1 MALETYSKYMSNLA
15 ITNIGELVTNDPAV
29 NNGQLGII
37 NNAAV
42 VVADGVITWVGSA
55 TDVKAHA
62 ISDPVDLRGSAV
74 FPGFVDSHTHLVF
87 DGERSAEF
95 AARMSGEPYAAGGIR
110 TTVAATRTASD
121 EKLRN
126 NIRHLQHEMTACG
139 ITSNEIKS
147 GYGLDVATEERSVRI
162 AKEFTSD
169 VTFLGAHVVGPE
181 FSEDPEGYVDL
192 VIGDMLD
199 ACAPHAKWIDVFCD
213 RGAFTV
219 EQTRRILSAGVAKG
233 LQPRIHAHQLENT
246 NAIGMALELDCASVD
261 HVTHLSD
268 SDIALLA
275 GSNTVATLVPGA
287 EFSTRST
294 YPRGRD
300 LIDAGAKVAL
310 STDCNPGSSYT
321 TNMPLMI
328 ALAVREMRL
337 TPAEALYAAT
347 FGGAQ
352 ALRRSDVGAITVGAK
367 ADMVA
372 LDAPSYIHLAY
383 RPGVPLVNHVW
394 RSGKTVF
401 EVDKRRNHG

>member
-1 MALETYSKYMSNLA
+1 MSNLT
-15 ITNIGELVTNDPAV
+15 ITNIGELVTNDPEI
-29 NNGQLGII
+29 NDGQLGII
-37 NNAAV
+37 NNAAIV
-42 VVADGVITWVGSA
+42 ISDGLVTWVGSA
-55 TDVKAHA
+55 SDVKSHA
-62 ISDPVDLRGSAV
+62 NSEPVDLRGAAV

-87 DGERSAEF
+87 DGERSTEF
-95 AARMSGEPYAAGGIR
+95 AARMSGETYAAGGIK

-162 AKEFTSD
+162 AKEFTDD
-169 VTFLGAHVVGPE
+169 VTFLGAHVVAPE
-181 FSEDPEGYVDL
+181 FADRADEYVDL
-192 VIGDMLD
+192 VVGEMLT
-199 ACAPHAKWIDVFCD
+199 ACAPHSKWIDVFCD

-219 EQTRRILSAGVAKG
+219 AQTRRILEAGIAEG

-246 NAIGMALELDCASVD
+246 HAIEMAIELDCASVD

-268 SDIALLA
+268 EDIAVLA
-275 GSNTVATLVPGA
+275 HSQTVATLVPGA
-287 EFSTRST
+287 EFSTRSN

-328 ALAVREMRL
+328 ALAVREMKL

-347 FGGAQ
+347 YGGAQ
-352 ALRRSDVGAITVGAK
+352 ALRRNDVGRLTVGAK
-367 ADMVA
+367 ADIVA
-372 LDAPSYIHLAY
+372 IDAPSYIHLAY

-394 RSGKTVF
+394 RAGKTVF

>member
-1 MALETYSKYMSNLA
+1 MSNLA

-37 NNAAV
+37 ENAAV
-42 VVADGVITWVGSA
+42 VVTDGVVTWVGSA
-55 TDVKAHA
+55 SEVNSHA
-62 ISDPVDLRGSAV
+62 NSQPVDLKGAAV
-74 FPGFVDSHTHLVF
+74 FPGFVDSHMHLVF

-95 AARMSGEPYAAGGIR
+95 AARMSGEPYAAGGIK
-110 TTVAATRTASD
+110 TTVAATRSASD

-126 NIRHLQHEMTACG
+126 NIRHLKHEMTASG
-139 ITSNEIKS
+139 ITSHEIKS

-162 AKEFTSD
+162 AKEFTED
-169 VTFLGAHVVGPE
+169 VTFLGAHVVAPE
-181 FSEDPEGYVDL
+181 FTDSPDEYVDL
-192 VIGDMLD
+192 VVGEMLD

-213 RGAFTV
+213 RGAFTLD
-219 EQTRRILSAGVAKG
+219 QTRRILTAGIEKG
-233 LQPRIHAHQLENT
+233 LQSRIHAHQLENT
-246 NAIGMALELDCASVD
+246 NAIGMAIELDCASVD
-261 HVTHLSD
+261 HVTHLTD
-268 SDIALLA
+268 EDIALLSR
-275 GSNTVATLVPGA
+275 SNTVATLVPGA

-310 STDCNPGSSYT
+310 STDCNPGSSFT

-352 ALRRSDVGAITVGAK
+352 ALRRNDVGAISVGSK

-394 RSGKTVF
+394 LAGKTVF
-401 EVDKRRNHG
+401 EKDKRRNHG